1 MEKLK
6 TYFEN
11 IGFTSD
17 DLKKILNAFEL
28 RHFKKNEFLVEEWKT
43 SKYIGFAET
52 GMFQYYVIKNVEERT
67 T

>member
-28 RHFKKNEFLVEEWKT
+28 RHFKKNEFLVEE
-43 SKYIGFAET
+43 
-52 GMFQYYVIKNVEERT
+52 
-67 T
+67 